1 MGILMVEVVLFD
13 LGDTLFRLLPMSDVT
28 DEFARCL
35 AAEDVPDAEDEAA
48 RIINTFREALMGGY
62 GRGDLLEPAIA
73 DVVLPF
79 IGTDA
84 KSRALAERLD
94 ALLGQADVERWEQAD
109 ERDLVFDEIRTR
121 GLRVGYVS
129 NTLTAPML
137 MNSRLADFDLIG
149 HAEVA
154 VFSVEQGVR
163 KPNPKIYQ
171 AALGA
176 LNADPSQ
183 TLFIGD
189 RVREDVRGP
198 QSVGMRAI
206 LTHEFRQE
214 DPADAEPLAVLSHL
228 RDLLPLLDS

>member
-1 MGILMVEVVLFD
+1 MVEAVLFD

-28 DEFARCL
+28 DEFALCL
-35 AAEDVPDAEDEAA
+35 TAEGVPDAEGEAA
-48 RIINTFREALMGGY
+48 RIINTFREALMAGY

-73 DVVLPF
+73 DVVHPF
-79 IGTDA
+79 IGPDA
-84 KSRALAERLD
+84 KSRALAEKLD
-94 ALLGQADVERWEQAD
+94 ALLGQADIDRWEQAD
-109 ERDLVFDEIRTR
+109 EREFVFDRLQSR

-137 MNSRLADFDLIG
+137 MNSRLADFDLLG

-163 KPNPKIYQ
+163 KPNPKIYE
-171 AALGA
+171 AALKA
-176 LNADPSQ
+176 LQADPSR
-183 TLFIGD
+183 TLFVGD

-198 QSVGMRAI
+198 KSVGMPAV

-214 DPADAEPLAVLSHL
+214 DPADSGPLAVLLHL
-228 RDLLPLLDS
+228 RDVLPLVE